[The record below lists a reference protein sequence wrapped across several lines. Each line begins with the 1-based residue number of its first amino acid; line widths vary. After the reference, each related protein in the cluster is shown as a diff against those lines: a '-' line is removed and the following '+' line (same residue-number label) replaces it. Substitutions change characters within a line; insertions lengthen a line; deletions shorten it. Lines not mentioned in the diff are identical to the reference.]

1 MVVAALAALM
11 AVTGGDASA
20 APVDD
25 LRRRIQD
32 SQHELEAANQGLAV
46 VTTSV
51 EETRAALA
59 DVDARLTASTQRLG
73 ELEAELAERRDA
85 LASAEQK
92 LATAEREL
100 ATAQGRTQEATRALD
115 AATEELRRTEAELDR
130 EQTTFE
136 TQAADAFKRGRTGQ
150 VGGLLQV
157 VFATDSP
164 GDAARGLRV
173 ARSVLAHQDQVVQR
187 LDWLRAQVAA
197 HRQTVAA
204 LRRQRMV
211 EEAVARAAREDVAD
225 LTEQRR
231 VLVAEQASLVGDQR
245 DLVAQITADQASQ
258 QDLLRRLHV
267 DQRSYEG
274 LVSHLEAESQRLE
287 NELAA
292 ELARLAR
299 EQRAAAARA
308 AKAAAKAAAEKAAAD
323 KAAADKA
330 AAQKVAADKAVNR
343 TAAKAPAQ
351 RRAQTAVAQ
360 PGSSDSGQLAW
371 PTAGRVTS
379 GFGWRT
385 HPVYRTRRLHAGIDI
400 PAPTGQAIVAAADG
414 VVVSAGWRGGYGN
427 AVVIAHSDGLATLY
441 AHQSRL
447 AVRAGQRVRRGQ
459 VIGAVGSTGLS
470 TGPHLHFEVRVNGVP
485 RDPMRYY

>member
-1 MVVAALAALM
+1 MVAALAALV
-11 AVTGGDASA
+11 AVTAGGDATA

-25 LRRRIQD
+25 VRRRIHD
-32 SQHELEAANQGLAV
+32 SQHDLEAANQGLAV
-46 VTTSV
+46 VSTSV

-59 DVDARLTASTQRLG
+59 EVDARLTASTQRLG
-73 ELEAELAERRDA
+73 ELEAELTERRDA
-85 LASAEQK
+85 LASAEEK

-100 ATAQGRTQEATRALD
+100 ATAQVRTREATRALD

-130 EQTTFE
+130 EQITFE

-164 GDAARGLRV
+164 SDAARGLRV
-173 ARSVLAHQDQVVQR
+173 AKSVLAHQDQVVQR

-197 HRQTVAA
+197 HQRTVAA

-211 EEAVARAAREDVAD
+211 EEAAARAARQDVAA

-231 VLVAEQASLVGDQR
+231 VLVAEQASLVDDQR
-245 DLVAQITADQASQ
+245 GLVAQITADQASQ

-308 AKAAAKAAAEKAAAD
+308 ARAAAAKAAAD

-330 AAQKVAADKAVNR
+330 AAEKAAVNR
-343 TAAKAPAQ
+343 TAATRSAQ
-351 RRAQTAVAQ
+351 PRAQTAVAQ
-360 PGSSDSGQLAW
+360 PPSSDSGQLAW

-400 PAPTGQAIVAAADG
+400 PAPTGQGIVAAADG
-414 VVVSAGWRGGYGN
+414 VIVSAGWRGGYGN